1 MGQVIVLSLS
11 LLSKFNCR
19 KVANINLRNQKH
31 SSKTDTSGA
40 QTSAV
45 FGLHFFLFFFGR
57 QSQVGGSVLVLHHLT
72 LSFCPSEAV
81 ICTSVDYRQ
90 HPGEMIRTRGCCPL
104 LLAVTC
110 VCLSGGLMWSFQD
123 EDASDG

>member
-19 KVANINLRNQKH
+19 KVANINTTRNILPRQTRLEQRRLE
-31 SSKTDTSGA
+31 SSDSI
-40 QTSAV
+40 S
-45 FGLHFFLFFFGR
+45 FFFFGR

-110 VCLSGGLMWSFQD
+110 VCFSGGLMWSFQD
-123 EDASDG
+123 EDASGG